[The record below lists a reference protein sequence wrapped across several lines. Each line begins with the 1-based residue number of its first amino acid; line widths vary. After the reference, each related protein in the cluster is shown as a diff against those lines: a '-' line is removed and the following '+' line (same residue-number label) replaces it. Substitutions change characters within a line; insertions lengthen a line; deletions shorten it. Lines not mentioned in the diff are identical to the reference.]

1 MLAGGCA
8 RPELVRAAQVSSVAQ
23 PGTETVLE
31 GSLEVII
38 EDAGQGSRTRHFL
51 IFGERRVPLRF
62 TSNPPTNL
70 ITGTRV
76 RVKGRWE
83 AEETL
88 VVSAI
93 ETLRTKK

>member
-1 MLAGGCA
+1 MAQAQGGNAC
-8 RPELVRAAQVSSVAQ
+8 R
-23 PGTETVLE
+23 
-31 GSLEVII
+31 GSLEVVI
-38 EDAGQGSRTRHFL
+38 EDADQGSRTLHFL
-51 IFGERRVPLRF
+51 IFGDRRIPLRF